1 MSKFKSGDGQPRIIS
16 LGEEHAFKGGRPTL
30 KSIAEI
36 CGLAVPTVSRALSGA
51 SDIGQSTRD
60 RVRQVADEIGYVPNR
75 AGVRLRTGKTN
86 VISLVL
92 PTEIDG
98 LNYSSRIIASIAGA
112 LRNSPYHL
120 IVTPFFPDEDPIK
133 PVRYIVE
140 TESADAIIINQIQPE
155 DPRVKYLLERNFPFA
170 THGRSMWAEQHP
182 YFDFDN
188 FEFARNATEQLANRG
203 RKSLLLIAPPL
214 SQNYAQNMISGMQAA
229 AQDAGLRSDYF
240 EESSQNGI
248 SQKLGAQIT
257 KYLQTHPDID
267 GVITSTT
274 VSAVESI
281 SAIKA
286 LGRRL
291 GHDIDVC
298 TKEVAPF
305 FRRIRP
311 EILTITEDVTK
322 AGSFLAKA
330 ALSAIDQPDN
340 PPLQLL
346 VAPEENTVRGRTE
359 T

>member
-1 MSKFKSGDGQPRIIS
+1 MSKFKSGVGQPRIIS

-155 DPRVKYLLERNFPFA
+155 DARVKYLLERNFPFA

-188 FEFARNATEQLANRG
+188 FEFARNATELLAARG
-203 RKSLLLIAPPL
+203 RKSLLLISPPL
-214 SQNYAQNMISGMQAA
+214 TQNYAQNMIAGMQSTAKET
-229 AQDAGLRSDYF
+229 GLYCDFF
-240 EESSQNGI
+240 EEPAQRGTSNKLHHKMMEYLTNHPETDGI
-248 SQKLGAQIT
+248 
-257 KYLQTHPDID
+257 
-267 GVITSTT
+267 ITSTT
-274 VSAVESI
+274 VSAVG
-281 SAIKA
+281 AINAIGA
-286 LGRRL
+286 LGRHS
-291 GHDIDVC
+291 GKDIDLC

-305 FRRIRP
+305 FRQIRP
-311 EILTITEDVTK
+311 EILTITEDVTQ
-322 AGSFLAKA
+322 AGSFLAQA
-330 ALSAIDQPDN
+330 ALQAIDHPGD
-340 PPLQLL
+340 PPLQML
-346 VAPEENTVRGRTE
+346 VTPYDTTAMNTAIT
-359 T
+359 

>member
-1 MSKFKSGDGQPRIIS
+1 MSKSKSGEGPPRIIS
-16 LGEEHAFKGGRPTL
+16 IDENQAFKGGRPTL

-257 KYLQTHPDID
+257 KYQI
-267 GVITSTT
+267 
-274 VSAVESI
+274 
-281 SAIKA
+281 
-286 LGRRL
+286 GRA
-291 GHDIDVC
+291 HV
-298 TKEVAPF
+298 
-305 FRRIRP
+305 
-311 EILTITEDVTK
+311 
-322 AGSFLAKA
+322 
-330 ALSAIDQPDN
+330 
-340 PPLQLL
+340 
-346 VAPEENTVRGRTE
+346 
-359 T
+359 